1 MAQATVAI
9 GYILYEYGGSRSG
22 LTMHF
27 AILYL
32 LLTFCLLPFTL
43 KFINTIPFLI
53 RRVALALI
61 LSIFNC
67 LLLFFYALTI
77 TGYHSWCGPITLEL
91 ILTYIGQLDVL
102 LSIYGLSVSVAVMF
116 IALMWVLTFGVY
128 YYFSKSLLNILSK
141 VENDAKQHFSNW
153 RTSSLYLIGLL
164 IIIYALT
171 YQSWTLREPLHIAWF
186 NVQGFLRQAPPG
198 LFLEQNST
206 IIYGKTAFIG
216 PGKKIRPRP
225 LILITVDSLRNDQM
239 GVYGATVDN
248 TPFLSSLWQKRQLHR
263 LDKAY
268 SICTASAC
276 GMVGTLSSKYW
287 HQLNKPPVN
296 LADVLKE
303 YGYKVSFLLS
313 GDTANFF
320 GLRRIFG
327 SNIDLFYDGSD
338 QKQKYVNDDRIVLNK
353 LRNFNWQSSNHHFLY
368 IHLMSAHAIGFREPR
383 FEKWLPT

>member
-1 MAQATVAI
+1 MYTITLFKCYKDTLFLFQAFKYFRWWYLRNCFVKTLLKWLPPAPVLILSLFWMAQATVAI

-27 AILYL
+27 ATLYL

-77 TGYHSWCGPITLEL
+77 IGYHSWCEPITLEL
-91 ILTYIGQLDVL
+91 ILTYIVQLDVL

-164 IIIYALT
+164 II
-171 YQSWTLREPLHIAWF
+171 
-186 NVQGFLRQAPPG
+186 V
-198 LFLEQNST
+198 
-206 IIYGKTAFIG
+206 
-216 PGKKIRPRP
+216 
-225 LILITVDSLRNDQM
+225 ILIIITI
-239 GVYGATVDN
+239 GV
-248 TPFLSSLWQKRQLHR
+248 
-263 LDKAY
+263 
-268 SICTASAC
+268 
-276 GMVGTLSSKYW
+276 
-287 HQLNKPPVN
+287 
-296 LADVLKE
+296 
-303 YGYKVSFLLS
+303 
-313 GDTANFF
+313 
-320 GLRRIFG
+320 
-327 SNIDLFYDGSD
+327 
-338 QKQKYVNDDRIVLNK
+338 
-353 LRNFNWQSSNHHFLY
+353 
-368 IHLMSAHAIGFREPR
+368 
-383 FEKWLPT
+383 